1 MAVYLTDIQAALH
14 TRLSV
19 NLPFT
24 SLIRINNVGG
34 YAAGATS
41 MTVDPLPFDLA
52 AMSSVLEFRT
62 PTGYGK
68 FTVTSA
74 AAEGDTTITSFLG
87 FVMLEGTSIGDN
99 STAEISSGRAPGLVL
114 EDDDVQSKMEE
125 MLNRVRVMA
134 VVLRPISM
142 IRVLEKTIVDFNWE
156 VDTIE
161 NPAVNRPATGT
172 YYTAEAVAE
181 SVFVL
186 LDNYQIPNSTVTG
199 TNSSR
204 STSIVRM
211 GTEEPAGS
219 LVRYKVSGSVRSK
232 LNVNIY

>member
-1 MAVYLTDIQAALH
+1 MTDIQGALH
-14 TRLSV
+14 TRLSGQ
-19 NLPFT
+19 LPFT
-24 SLIRINNVGG
+24 DFVTINNPGG
-34 YAAGATS
+34 YTTGATS
-41 MTVDPLPFDLA
+41 MTVLPLPA
-52 AMSSVLEFRT
+52 AIDSGTNLLFPDAIGAGT
-62 PTGYGK
+62 
-68 FTVTSA
+68 FAVTSA
-74 AAEGDTTITSFLG
+74 AAVGDTTITSVLG
-87 FVMLEGTSIGDN
+87 FNGTSVADGD
-99 STAEISSGRAPGLVL
+99 TAQVSVARAPGLVL

-134 VVLRPISM
+134 IVLRPISM
-142 IRVLEKTIVDFNWE
+142 IRVLEKTVVDFNWE
-156 VDTIE
+156 VDAIE
-161 NPAVNRPATGT
+161 NPAVNRPITGT

-219 LVRYKVSGSVRSK
+219 LVRYKVSGFVRSK
-232 LNVNIY
+232 LNVNIE

>member
-1 MAVYLTDIQAALH
+1 MAVYLTDIQGALH
-14 TRLSV
+14 TRLSGH
-19 NLPFT
+19 LPFT

-34 YAAGATS
+34 YSAGANT
-41 MTVDPLPFDLA
+41 MTVDPLPFALTP
-52 AMSSVLEFRT
+52 MSTNLNFRT
-62 PTGYGK
+62 STGRGT
-68 FTVTSA
+68 FLITSP
-74 AAEGDTTITSFLG
+74 AAEGDTTISSATGL
-87 FVMLEGTSIGDN
+87 VMLEGTSIGDN
-99 STAEISSGRAPGLVL
+99 STAEIDNGRAPGLVL

-125 MLNRVRVMA
+125 MLNRLRVMA
-134 VVLRPISM
+134 VVLRPVSM

-219 LVRYKVSGSVRSK
+219 LVRYKVSGFVRSK